1 MPATA
6 QTIEKVQI
14 AAEAANRVKAYD
26 IVAFDVSEPLAITE
40 VFLVATASNAR
51 QVLAVAEEVEKD
63 LYLKAGQMQ
72 PRSREGVREGEWVLL
87 DYGDFIVHVMGEEQ
101 RDFYGLERLWA
112 DCPRVELHLE
122 HADFSDAGDAAA
134 DAEAAERAK
143 ADKAAATIAA
153 LYAEATA
160 SPADEDEAEA
170 GADVEDGEPAG
181 VDESFEETGER

>member
-40 VFLVATASNAR
+40 AFLVATASNAR
-51 QVLAVAEEVEKD
+51 QVLAIAEEVEKD
-63 LYLKAGQMQ
+63 LYLKAGQMK

-101 RDFYGLERLWA
+101 REFYGLDRLWA
-112 DCPRVELHLE
+112 DCPRIELDLE
-122 HADFSDAGDAAA
+122 HAEFSEDDEAEQGKENAA
-134 DAEAAERAK
+134 
-143 ADKAAATIAA
+143 KAAATIAA

-160 SPADEDEAEA
+160 APAEDEDDEAAIASDAPADA
-170 GADVEDGEPAG
+170 EDGE
-181 VDESFEETGER
+181 